1 MPSPVASAGASF
13 KLGDA
18 SNVLTELADQ
28 LSIVAPES
36 ETAEYTGSV
45 FNPGGTVATKYK
57 GYGATERTYTLT
69 GLWNQTLD
77 TFFES
82 ISGMQNRNFEYG
94 PEGTATGKRKVSG
107 TVNVSV
113 WNGNGEQSAEGG
125 FLPFE
130 IELAIVTRTVGVF

>member
-13 KLGDA
+13 QLGDA

-28 LSIVAPES
+28 LSVITPES
-36 ETAEYTGSV
+36 DTEEYNASV
-45 FNPGGTVATKYK
+45 FSPGSTLPVKYK
-57 GYGATERTYTLT
+57 GYGATERTYTLR
-69 GLWNQTLD
+69 GVWNQTLD

-82 ISGMQNRNFEYG
+82 ISGLTGRSFQYG
-94 PEGTATGKRKVSG
+94 PEGTASGKRKVTG

-130 IELAIVTRTVGVF
+130 IELSVVTRTVSTF